1 MTTMSNNSYHWYFAY
16 SANMNSI
23 KTKIIATIGP
33 CTDKYDVLKKLH
45 KAGMNVARI
54 NMSHATHRDAQNVID
69 LVRQINAEQS
79 ADYGPIGLL
88 LDTQGPEIR
97 TGVHQG
103 DIDLKVGDIV
113 NLTIREDLDVET
125 SSIQINYKGLIKSV
139 SKGSRISIDNGLINF
154 RVLAKDN
161 ENLTCKVLDGGKLG
175 SKRHVNLPG
184 VRVDLPSITKK
195 DRKDINLA
203 IKNNISFIALSFV
216 RSAQDIHELRAILKK
231 NKSSAKIIA
240 KIENQEGLD
249 NIHEIT
255 KATDIVMVARGD
267 LGIETDLADL
277 PNIQRRIMY
286 ATAKWGK
293 RSIVATHLLESMIVN
308 PTPTRA
314 EVTDVANAIYEGA
327 DAVMLSG
334 ETSVGKYPVQC
345 IKMLKK
351 IAAKTE
357 NFRTLGYE
365 EFLSDKSDWQNIA
378 IGARDLASRIDA
390 DGIVV
395 VTRSGQTADV
405 ISSTKP
411 FRMPI
416 YAFTNN
422 LETFQQ
428 LSLVGGMQPH
438 YMKSISN
445 QALTINK
452 IKLILGSKTRS
463 KKSLKFV
470 LIGGVYSASHSDS
483 IQIIST

>member
-1 MTTMSNNSYHWYFAY
+1 
-16 SANMNSI
+16 MNAI

-33 CTDKYDVLKKLH
+33 STNTYDSLKKLH

-54 NMSHATHRDAQNVID
+54 NMSHATHSDAQNIID
-69 LVRQINAEQS
+69 IVHQINSEQS
-79 ADYGPIGLL
+79 VDYGPIGLL

-97 TGVHQG
+97 TGINQS
-103 DIDLKVGDIV
+103 DIDLTIGDIV

-154 RVLAKDN
+154 RVLAKDK

-195 DRKDINLA
+195 DRKDIHLA
-203 IKNNISFIALSFV
+203 IKNNVSFIALSFV
-216 RSAQDIHELRAILKK
+216 RSAQDILDLRDILKK
-231 NKSSAKIIA
+231 KKSSARIIA

-345 IKMLKK
+345 IKMLKN
-351 IAAKTE
+351 IATKTE

-365 EFLSDKSDWQNIA
+365 EFLTEKSDWQNIA
-378 IGARDLASRIDA
+378 VAARDLATRINA

-416 YAFTNN
+416 HAFTNN
-422 LETFQQ
+422 QETFQQ
-428 LSLVGGMQPH
+428 LSLVGGMQP
-438 YMKSISN
+438 YFMKSISN
-445 QALTINK
+445 QASTINK
-452 IKLILGSKTRS
+452 IKLILASKIRS

>member
-1 MTTMSNNSYHWYFAY
+1 
-16 SANMNSI
+16 MNAI

-33 CTDKYDVLKKLH
+33 CTDTYDVLKKLH

-54 NMSHATHRDAQNVID
+54 NMSHATHKDAQHVID

-79 ADYGPIGLL
+79 ADYDPIGLL

-97 TGVHQG
+97 TGVYQG

-422 LETFQQ
+422 LDTFQQ

-445 QALTINK
+445 QASTINK
-452 IKLILGSKTRS
+452 IKLILGSKARS